1 VRSSGSH
8 PSEPGAVRAFLAAAL
23 DDATRAR
30 LDRLSSGWRFPDVR
44 LVPSANAH
52 VTLRFLGQATA
63 AQLER
68 VAALVAPVAAA
79 CPAVVATASGLAVF
93 PPRGAPRVLA
103 LSLALPAGVTT
114 LQRACEAAAR
124 DAGFAP
130 EPREFRPHLT
140 LGRSEPPR
148 PASAASDPGAF
159 RGPAR
164 PRGPLP
170 QRRRPG
176 RRDVRVARD
185 VPARGLTAPRY
196 TPGRP

>member
-1 VRSSGSH
+1 MRSSGSH

-23 DDATRAR
+23 QDATRAR
-30 LDRLSSGWRFPDVR
+30 LDRLSSGWRFPGVR

-79 CPAVVATASGLAVF
+79 CPAAIATASGLAVF

-103 LSLALPAGVTT
+103 LALALPAGVTA
-114 LQRACEAAAR
+114 LQQACEAAAR

-130 EPREFRPHLT
+130 EPREFHPHLT
-140 LGRSEPPR
+140 LGRWSRRGPR
-148 PASAASDPGAF
+148 PPLPTLEPFAVPLDRVVLYRSDA
-159 RGPAR
+159 GPAGVTY
-164 PRGPLP
+164 PALATFPLA
-170 QRRRPG
+170 G
-176 RRDVRVARD
+176 
-185 VPARGLTAPRY
+185 
-196 TPGRP
+196 